1 MNNPN
6 ISSYARLCSKSIRSS
21 FLDYFCNTQGHTLVK
36 SSPIVPYG
44 DDSIAFVNS
53 GMCQFKNVF
62 LGLTPAPYPRVA
74 NSQKCIRV
82 GGKHNDLSCAGRDSY
97 HHTFFEM
104 LGNWSFNDYYKR
116 DACRMA
122 LEFLTKPPVSL
133 PLDRLYFTYFG
144 GSDQYG
150 LPCDEETREIWLEL
164 GVPRDHIKKEGMKCN
179 FWEMGSTGPCGYSSE
194 IHYDIKGEP
203 SSALARVN
211 ADRNDLIEIWNI
223 VFISHK
229 RVSADTIVPLSK
241 NYIDTGLGFERLVT
255 ILQNKTSTY
264 DTDLFLPLLETIEK
278 VSGAKPYGRTFTTS
292 NRTDLDTSYR
302 MLSDYSRMITVALAD
317 NMFPDAT
324 AKLRNV
330 VRDALLISEDVFK
343 VKQGKLVKELSYN
356 IAEILGDVYPE
367 IQDSINK
374 IQLILGEESRI
385 FDNLRK
391 AAVKEWKPLVK
402 TQPELEQFN
411 IMEEPGLVLGVK
423 YLTKQ
428 LARDPSITEI
438 SGDMAFTLY
447 DTYGLSK
454 NIIQELAAAKKL
466 TLCHEAFEQK
476 LNELKERSKAK
487 AASNIPD
494 IDLMDLKHFPVT
506 DDKYKYDYHYDTNSK
521 RYTFPRLD
529 TNLVGIVIGDQV
541 FCIDKH
547 AIRHAHSGASIDSI
561 QLEHNAWVGLIFDKT
576 NLYATAGGQIDDI
589 GVAYLTNTT
598 QENGKV
604 EIGELASLEGKIVH
618 FGNVVSSFKVTP
630 GLTSRVEVDARMRL
644 GCMRAHT
651 TSHLLNAALRRVLT
665 CTYQKSCRVFSDEC
679 ALDFSVY
686 GETLSVDSVA
696 AVEKYINDVIADQV
710 QVDRRHMRASELPSL
725 THLTVIPGEI
735 YPDDVI
741 LIDISDKENVI
752 SREPC
757 CGTHVF
763 NTGHIESCT
772 VIGYKSYNHG
782 VRSIKCLT
790 GDSSKAAVENGKQL
804 SAAVK
809 QLEATINQNS
819 EQTDEETLNQ
829 QNHEIKTLRELLEDD
844 LPYAVHKQNDH
855 LLAELSKNV
864 KLKLRQFAKVR
875 ITEELIE
882 RCKEDTLYLVHYIR
896 DDAVEIQ
903 ALPPLS
909 QISKP
914 VLVLLYSLGELKARA
929 YVPPQCTTPGFN
941 AQAWLT
947 PIMDRAE
954 GKGVSSKGSD
964 VQHLYSMNPVKISN
978 NVEDLVK
985 QLVDIARRSA
995 DELRSNEKQEHK
1007 RV

>member
-6 ISSYARLCSKSIRSS
+6 ISSYVRLCSGNVLSMCQFKNVFLGLTPAPYPRVANSQKCIRVGGKHNDLS
-21 FLDYFCNTQGHTLVK
+21 FAGRDSYHHTFFEMLGNWSFNDYYKRDVIFH
-36 SSPIVPYG
+36 VPYG

-74 NSQKCIRV
+74 NSQKCVRV

-150 LPCDEETREIWLEL
+150 LPCDEETLDIWLEL

-194 IHYDIKGEP
+194 IHYDMKGEP

-229 RVSADTIVPLSK
+229 RVMSADTIVPLSK

-278 VSGAKPYGRTFTTS
+278 VSGAKPYGLSTT
-292 NRTDLDTSYR
+292 
-302 MLSDYSRMITVALAD
+302 
-317 NMFPDAT
+317 
-324 AKLRNV
+324 
-330 VRDALLISEDVFK
+330 
-343 VKQGKLVKELSYN
+343 
-356 IAEILGDVYPE
+356 
-367 IQDSINK
+367 K
-374 IQLILGEESRI
+374 I
-385 FDNLRK
+385 
-391 AAVKEWKPLVK
+391 
-402 TQPELEQFN
+402 
-411 IMEEPGLVLGVK
+411 
-423 YLTKQ
+423 
-428 LARDPSITEI
+428 
-438 SGDMAFTLY
+438 
-447 DTYGLSK
+447 
-454 NIIQELAAAKKL
+454 KKL
-466 TLCHEAFEQK
+466 KFRGK
-476 LNELKERSKAK
+476 KEV
-487 AASNIPD
+487 
-494 IDLMDLKHFPVT
+494 LE
-506 DDKYKYDYHYDTNSK
+506 
-521 RYTFPRLD
+521 
-529 TNLVGIVIGDQV
+529 
-541 FCIDKH
+541 H
-547 AIRHAHSGASIDSI
+547 AIRHARSGASIDSI

-790 GDSSKAAVENGKQL
+790 GESSKAAVENGKQL

-809 QLEATINQNS
+809 QLAATINQNS

-882 RCKEDTLYLVHYIR
+882 KCKEDTPYLVHYIR

-909 QISKP
+909 QIST
-914 VLVLLYSLGELKARA
+914 SFQTSR
-929 YVPPQCTTPGFN
+929 
-941 AQAWLT
+941 
-947 PIMDRAE
+947 
-954 GKGVSSKGSD
+954 VSPNISKSSTI
-964 VQHLYSMNPVKISN
+964 YAIPTCP
-978 NVEDLVK
+978 E
-985 QLVDIARRSA
+985 
-995 DELRSNEKQEHK
+995 
-1007 RV
+1007 